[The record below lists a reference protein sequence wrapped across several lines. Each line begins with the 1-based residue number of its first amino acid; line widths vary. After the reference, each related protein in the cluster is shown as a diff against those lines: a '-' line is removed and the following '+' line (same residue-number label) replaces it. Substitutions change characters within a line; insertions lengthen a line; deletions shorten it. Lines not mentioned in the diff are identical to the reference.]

1 MKHPSKWLIFSLL
14 AVAQFMVVLDVS
26 IANIALPAIKEG
38 LHFSQSGL
46 QWVITAYALTFG
58 GFLLLGGRAADLFGR
73 KQVLLIGM
81 IAFTVFS
88 LLIGLSQSAVML
100 VVFRALQGVAAALMS
115 PAALS
120 FVLTLFK
127 EGDERNRALGMWTNV
142 ATGGAAVGLLL
153 GGVLSQYLSWHWNFF
168 VNVPIGAAVVYGIYK
183 LIPKE
188 ASQTDHKDLD
198 LPGAVLA
205 TGGLMTLVFAFT
217 QAPVWGW
224 LSAGTLA
231 LFALGLGL
239 IGGFIANE
247 RRSKHPLM
255 PLSIFKIRNVTG
267 ANLMMMPIMAAMM
280 GMFFLLSL
288 YISGVLGYSLV
299 ATGLAFLPF
308 PIILS
313 IVSTK
318 VSKLVSKVGYKPFL
332 IAGSAIVA
340 IAFLWLLR
348 IPVQG
353 NYLTDLLPVIVLM
366 PIGMGVTFMPVMA
379 AATSGVPAHEAGLA
393 SGLISTSQQM
403 GGALGLA
410 VLSGIAASATLAAT
424 NLPAVEALVHGYKQ
438 AFLAGVVF
446 VLFSIVLAA
455 TVIKQP
461 KRQKAQSEENMQLAS
476 ETASMH

>member
-1 MKHPSKWLIFSLL
+1 MKRTSKWLIFALL
-14 AVAQFMVVLDVS
+14 AVAQFMVVLDVA
-26 IANIALPAIKEG
+26 IANIALPAIKES

-46 QWVITAYALTFG
+46 QWVVTAYALTFG

-73 KQVLLIGM
+73 KQVLLVGM
-81 IAFTVFS
+81 IAFTAFS
-88 LLIGLSQSAVML
+88 LLIGLSQSATML
-100 VVFRALQGVAAALMS
+100 VVFRALQGLAAALMS

-120 FVLTLFK
+120 TVLTLFK

-168 VNVPIGAAVVYGIYK
+168 VNVPIGAVVAYGIYK
-183 LIPKE
+183 LIPAE
-188 ASQTDHKDLD
+188 ASQTEHKDLD

-224 LSAGTLA
+224 ASAGTLGLMA
-231 LFALGLGL
+231 LAVGL
-239 IGGFIANE
+239 IGAFIVNE
-247 RRSKHPLM
+247 SRSKHPLM
-255 PLSIFKIRNVTG
+255 PLSIFKVRNVTG
-267 ANLMMMPIMAAMM
+267 ANLMMAPIMAGMM

-313 IVSTK
+313 IVSTR
-318 VSKLVSKVGYKPFL
+318 VSKVVSKFGYKPFL
-332 IAGSAIVA
+332 IAGATIVA
-340 IAFLWLLR
+340 IAYLFLLR
-348 IPVQG
+348 LPVHG
-353 NYLTDLLPVIVLM
+353 NYFTDVLPAILLM
-366 PIGMGVTFMPVMA
+366 PIGMGLTFMPVMA

-410 VLSGIAASATLAAT
+410 VLSGVAASVTLAASNMSPT
-424 NLPAVEALVHGYKQ
+424 EALVHGYRQ
-438 AFLAGVVF
+438 AFLVGVVF
-446 VLFSIVLAA
+446 VLFAVVLAVA
-455 TVIKQP
+455 VIKQP
-461 KRQKAQSEENMQLAS
+461 KRQKEPNERLQLAG
-476 ETASMH
+476 ETANMH

>member
-1 MKHPSKWLIFSLL
+1 MKHPSKWSIFGLL

-26 IANIALPAIKEG
+26 IANIALPAIKEA

-73 KQVLLIGM
+73 KQVLLTGM
-81 IAFTVFS
+81 IAFTLLS

-100 VVFRALQGVAAALMS
+100 VVLRALQGMAAALMS

-127 EGDERNRALGMWTNV
+127 EGEERNRALAMWTNV

-153 GGVLSQYLSWHWNFF
+153 GGVLSQYMSWHWNFF
-168 VNVPIGAAVVYGIYK
+168 INVPIGALVAYGIYK
-183 LIPKE
+183 TVPKE
-188 ASQTDHKDLD
+188 ASQADHKDLD
-198 LPGAVLA
+198 LPGAVLV

-224 LSAGTLA
+224 LSAGTLS

-247 RRSKHPLM
+247 KRSKHPLM

-267 ANLMMMPIMAAMM
+267 ANVMMMPMMAAMM

-288 YISGVLGYSLV
+288 YLSGVLGYSLV
-299 ATGLAFLPF
+299 MTGLAFLPF

-313 IVSTK
+313 IVSTR
-318 VSKLVSKVGYKPFL
+318 VSKVVSKFGYKPFL
-332 IAGSAIVA
+332 IAGPAIVGL
-340 IAFLWLLR
+340 AFLWLLR
-348 IPVQG
+348 LPVHG
-353 NYLTDLLPVIVLM
+353 NYLTDLLPVIVLI
-366 PIGMGVTFMPVMA
+366 PAGMGMTFMPVMA
-379 AATSGVPAHEAGLA
+379 AATAGVPRHEAGLA

-410 VLSGIAASATLAAT
+410 VLSGIAASVALAAT
-424 NLPAVEALVHGYKQ
+424 NLAPIEALVRGYKQ

-446 VLFSIVLAA
+446 VLSSMVLAA
-455 TVIKQP
+455 VVIKQP
-461 KRQKAQSEENMQLAS
+461 KRQKEAGEKMQLAT
-476 ETASMH
+476 ETASVH